1 MYNHLDTDPLVGTLF
16 DGRYLINFL
25 VGRGGMGNIY
35 NANDVKRGNIVA
47 LKMLRPEFNDNETIV
62 RRFQRETEA
71 VSCLKHKNICQ
82 LFDVG
87 ITRDGIHYFTMEFL
101 EGCALDKVL
110 KQRHMLPPELAI
122 HYMVQVAA
130 GLCDAHNHGI
140 IHRDMKP
147 ANIFIVQTAN
157 TPEFIKILDFGVAKV
172 DEDAEALHQKLTN
185 AGSTLGTPYY
195 MSPEQISGGEVAG
208 RTEIYALGVIL
219 WECLFGAPPFEGTTL
234 IDIFKATMQE
244 KLPKLPPALR
254 ASKQWKQIYKIL
266 EKALQKDRNRRYHSM
281 QAFLRDLSQLDTMAA
296 GQNSQP
302 VMMETPPSL
311 PVFHFLHAFT
321 PARIAA
327 GGVILCVLVALS
339 VAIVVML
346 MPQGSEMTQ
355 SAFHTYKFFSDPSV
369 DIILNDK
376 PLGTT
381 PLSVELDNPVPFSV
395 IFREQSGS
403 EYKILVTDPPEDV
416 TGYAVNLRPA
426 AERTDRPMLRV
437 ETNPPGAEVTV
448 DGTLF
453 PLKTPCNIAASL
465 LQMTIELKLDGYRT
479 ETLQVITNGG
489 EMKLHSNLFRP

>member
-1 MYNHLDTDPLVGTLF
+1 MYNHVDTDPLVGTLF

-25 VGRGGMGNIY
+25 IDRGGMGNIY

-47 LKMLRPEFNDNETIV
+47 LKMLRPEFSDDPTIV

-101 EGCALDKVL
+101 EGRALDKIL
-110 KQRHMLPPELAI
+110 KQRHVLPPDLAI
-122 HYMVQVAA
+122 HYMVEVAA

-157 TPEFIKILDFGVAKV
+157 TPEFIKILDFGVAKI
-172 DEDAEALHQKLTN
+172 DEDVEALHQKLTN

-195 MSPEQISGGEVAG
+195 MSPEQISGGEVDG
-208 RTEIYALGVIL
+208 RTDIYALGVIL
-219 WECLFGAPPFEGTTL
+219 WECLFGAPPFEGSTL

-254 ASKQWKQIYKIL
+254 ASKQWKRLYKIL
-266 EKALQKDRNRRYHSM
+266 DKALQKDRDKRYHSM
-281 QAFLRDLSQLDTMAA
+281 QAFLRDLSQLDTKSSS
-296 GQNSQP
+296 QNAQP
-302 VMMETPPSL
+302 ILMETPPSL
-311 PVFHFLHAFT
+311 PVFHYLHAFT
-321 PARIAA
+321 PARIAIA
-327 GGVILCVLVALS
+327 GAILCAVVALS
-339 VAIVVML
+339 VAIAVTL
-346 MPQGSEMTQ
+346 MPQTTTQEQ
-355 SAFHTYKFFSDPSV
+355 SAFHTYKFFSDPPV
-369 DIILNDK
+369 NIILGEKD
-376 PLGTT
+376 LGTT
-381 PLSVELDNPVPFSV
+381 PLSVELDEKIPFSV
-395 IFREQSGS
+395 VFREPSGS
-403 EYKILVTDPPEDV
+403 EYKILVTDSPKDV
-416 TGYAVNLRPA
+416 TGFAVNLHP
-426 AERTDRPMLRV
+426 EHTDRPMLRI
-437 ETNPPGAEVTV
+437 ETNPPDADITV
-448 DGTLF
+448 DGAPY

-465 LQMTIELKLDGYRT
+465 LQMTVEIKLDGYRT

>member
-1 MYNHLDTDPLVGTLF
+1 MYNHVDTDPLVGTLF
-16 DGRYLINFL
+16 DGRYLINFI

-47 LKMLRPEFNDNETIV
+47 LKMLRPEFNEDETIV

-101 EGCALDKVL
+101 EGCALDKIL

-122 HYMVQVAA
+122 HYMVEVAS

-157 TPEFIKILDFGVAKV
+157 TPEFVKILDFGVAKV

-195 MSPEQISGGEVAG
+195 MSPEQISGGEVDG
-208 RTEIYALGVIL
+208 RTDIYALGVIL

-266 EKALQKDRNRRYHSM
+266 EKALQKDRNKRYHSM
-281 QAFLRDLSQLDTMAA
+281 QAFLRDLSQLDTIAS
-296 GQNSQP
+296 GQNDKR

-311 PVFHFLHAFT
+311 PVFHFLHALT
-321 PARIAA
+321 PARIAIA
-327 GGVILCVLVALS
+327 GGILCVIIALS
-339 VAIVVML
+339 IVTVFAL
-346 MPQGSEMTQ
+346 MPQTQ
-355 SAFHTYKFFSDPSV
+355 ETPQTAFHTYKFFSDTPAEIV
-369 DIILNDK
+369 
-376 PLGTT
+376 LGGKTLGAT
-381 PLSVELDNPVPFSV
+381 PLSVELEEKIPFSI
-395 IFREQSGS
+395 IFREPNGS
-403 EYKILVTDPPEDV
+403 EHKILVTDTPKDI
-416 TGYAVNLRPA
+416 TGYAVNLHPEHA
-426 AERTDRPMLRV
+426 DRPMLRV
-437 ETNPPGAEVTV
+437 ETNPPGADVTV
-448 DGTLF
+448 DGAPF
-453 PLKTPCNIAASL
+453 PVKTPCNIAASL
-465 LQMTIELKLDGYRT
+465 QMTIELKLEGYRT
-479 ETLQVITNGG
+479 ETLQVTTHGG
-489 EMKLHSNLFRP
+489 DMKLHSNLFRP